1 MNTLSADAAPA
12 ASHGLHKLSTATLV
26 VAALGVVFGDI
37 GTSPIYTL
45 KECFSPASHH
55 SVAATAGNVTGV
67 VSLILWS
74 LISLICVK
82 YLAFILRADNKGEGG
97 VLSLLALTG
106 HVLPKQSRRRSG
118 LIVLG
123 LFGAALLFGDGMI
136 TPAISVLS
144 AVEGLKDASVFGG
157 MPADAVAAAAW
168 THRMETITVV
178 LTAMILIALFSVQF
192 LGTQRMGRF
201 FGPVTF
207 LWFGALAV
215 LGAAQ
220 LSQEPAI
227 LAAFNPVHGLTF
239 LLTGGRSA
247 FVILGSVFLAVTGG
261 EALYADMGHFGRGPI
276 RRAWFWIVFP
286 ALALNYLGQGAL
298 LLQNPGV
305 ATAPF
310 FLMAPDWASLPLVV
324 LATAATVIASQALI
338 TGTYSLTLTAIQ
350 LGYLPRLPVRHTS
363 EHARGQIYIPLVNW
377 LLMLACLAL
386 VLAFRSSTNLA
397 AAYGVAVTMTMLITT
412 LLFYFVARH
421 LWQWPL
427 WRALMVCSIFVTIE
441 SLFLGANL
449 LKFLSGGWLPLAIG
463 VLIFAL
469 MSTWH
474 TGRRLVKERLDAG
487 ALSQEMLI
495 ESLSRRGPLKVPG
508 TAVFLTASSGRTPV
522 ALLHNLKHNGTLHD
536 RVIFLT
542 IIVEDEPW
550 VAPGKRVTVEDL
562 GSGFWRV
569 TGHYGFMQRPH
580 VPRLL
585 RRCAQ
590 EGLTLEPDNA
600 TFFLGREI
608 IVPSRQ
614 PGMARWCRH
623 LFSFTAKLA
632 QQPATYFQIPIG
644 RVIELG
650 QQVEI

>member
-1 MNTLSADAAPA
+1 
-12 ASHGLHKLSTATLV
+12 
-26 VAALGVVFGDI
+26 
-37 GTSPIYTL
+37 
-45 KECFSPASHH
+45 
-55 SVAATAGNVTGV
+55 
-67 VSLILWS
+67 
-74 LISLICVK
+74 
-82 YLAFILRADNKGEGG
+82 
-97 VLSLLALTG
+97 
-106 HVLPKQSRRRSG
+106 
-118 LIVLG
+118 
-123 LFGAALLFGDGMI
+123 
-136 TPAISVLS
+136 
-144 AVEGLKDASVFGG
+144 
-157 MPADAVAAAAW
+157 
-168 THRMETITVV
+168 
-178 LTAMILIALFSVQF
+178 
-192 LGTQRMGRF
+192 
-201 FGPVTF
+201 
-207 LWFGALAV
+207 
-215 LGAAQ
+215 
-220 LSQEPAI
+220 
-227 LAAFNPVHGLTF
+227 
-239 LLTGGRSA
+239 
-247 FVILGSVFLAVTGG
+247 
-261 EALYADMGHFGRGPI
+261 
-276 RRAWFWIVFP
+276 
-286 ALALNYLGQGAL
+286 
-298 LLQNPGV
+298 
-305 ATAPF
+305 
-310 FLMAPDWASLPLVV
+310 
-324 LATAATVIASQALI
+324 
-338 TGTYSLTLTAIQ
+338 
-350 LGYLPRLPVRHTS
+350 
-363 EHARGQIYIPLVNW
+363 
-377 LLMLACLAL
+377 
-386 VLAFRSSTNLA
+386 
-397 AAYGVAVTMTMLITT
+397 
-412 LLFYFVARH
+412 
-421 LWQWPL
+421 
-427 WRALMVCSIFVTIE
+427 MVCSIFVTIE

-449 LKFLSGGWLPLAIG
+449 LKFFSGGWLPLAIG

-580 VPRLL
+580 IPRLL

-614 PGMARWCRH
+614 PGMARWRRH